1 MVVLG
6 VVLKVVLW
14 CINKLIHEGGIGGG
28 GIRGGIGL
36 VFGGIG

>member
-14 CINKLIHEGGIGGG
+14 WFKTLIYEGGIGGG

-36 VFGGIG
+36 VFGDIG